1 MTGMA
6 GHSKWA
12 NIKHKK
18 AKEDAKRG
26 QVFTKI
32 GRKITVAAKEGGPD
46 PEANVRLRLA
56 IDEARA
62 ANMPNDNIERAIKEQ
77 SGAWT
82 EHRIPRYSTRA
93 MGRTE

>member
-1 MTGMA
+1 MA

-12 NIKHKK
+12 NIRHKK

-32 GRKITVAAKEGGPD
+32 ARKITVAAKEGGAD
-46 PEANVRLRLA
+46 PATNVRLRLA

-62 ANMPNDNIERAIKEQ
+62 ANMPNDNIDRAIKKGTGEGGGTVMELL
-77 SGAWT
+77 SYEGYAAGGV
-82 EHRIPRYSTRA
+82 S
-93 MGRTE
+93 

>member
-1 MTGMA
+1 MA

-26 QVFTKI
+26 QVFTKV

-46 PEANVRLRLA
+46 PETNVRLRLA
-56 IDEARA
+56 IDEAGR
-62 ANMPNDNIERAIKEQ
+62 
-77 SGAWT
+77 
-82 EHRIPRYSTRA
+82 STCL
-93 MGRTE
+93 MIILNGPLPGR